1 MAAILR
7 KIAEIWPGKI
17 RRKELKKRIDRRDD
31 FILVDARNSESFMEE
46 HITGAISLPLSEVEK
61 RAKKLLRKSD
71 EIVVYCSSFACPAS
85 ADEVKKLKQ
94 MGFKNVKHYAGG
106 IEDWKNAGYPTESS
120 TS

>member
-1 MAAILR
+1 MLR

-17 RRKELKKRIDRRDD
+17 RRKELKKKIDRRDD
-31 FILVDARNSESFMEE
+31 FILVDARHSGSFKEE
-46 HITGAISLPLSEVEK
+46 HIKGAVSLPLSEVEK
-61 RAKKLLRKSD
+61 RAERLLRKSD

-85 ADEVKKLKQ
+85 ANEVRKLKQ

-106 IEDWKNAGYPTESS
+106 IEDWKSAGYPTESS

>member
-1 MAAILR
+1 LR

-17 RRKELKKRIDRRDD
+17 RREELKKKIDRRDD
-31 FILVDARNSESFMEE
+31 FILVDARNSDSFREE
-46 HITGAISLPLSEVEK
+46 HIKGAISLPLSEVEE
-61 RAKKLLRKSD
+61 RAERLLRKSD

-85 ADEVKKLKQ
+85 ANEVEKLKQ

-106 IEDWKNAGYPTESS
+106 IEDWKNAGHPTERS